1 MTRWQFFNSEKA
13 RGLRMNII
21 GSAACCLTLG
31 IFTLVAN
38 VIREHNLFSLVDVF
52 LMVVIGLLIYFLQSR
67 VVRQCFYDLPS
78 SPVSFGIQGNRP
90 EAEIKIHLTSQPCGR
105 LRWNDC
111 PAVTLLLHILKRV
124 GNQRFGQSFSLSIF
138 LNCHPV

>member
-1 MTRWQFFNSEKA
+1 MTRWQFFNSVKA

-67 VVRQCFYDLPS
+67 VVAIILAVIGLFNVYALWAVNGEFAKESIIVLIIAVYAIIYTFKFQKAWKEMKAAQAPEEE
-78 SPVSFGIQGNRP
+78 PVAEEDISEEP
-90 EAEIKIHLTSQPCGR
+90 E
-105 LRWNDC
+105 N
-111 PAVTLLLHILKRV
+111 
-124 GNQRFGQSFSLSIF
+124 
-138 LNCHPV
+138 